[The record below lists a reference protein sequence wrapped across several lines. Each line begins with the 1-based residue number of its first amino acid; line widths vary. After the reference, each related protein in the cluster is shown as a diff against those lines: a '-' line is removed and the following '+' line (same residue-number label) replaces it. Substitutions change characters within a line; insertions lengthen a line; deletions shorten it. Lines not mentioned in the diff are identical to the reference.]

1 MEDLLGRILGLIFLG
16 LIAITRFLS
25 RTLVGFFKGKPVLR
39 EGHRKEAE
47 KRKHGSIFG
56 DGDSES
62 FAHKISKEFDDY
74 DPGEFWYE

>member
-1 MEDLLGRILGLIFLG
+1 MNFFIGL
-16 LIAITRFLS
+16 AII
-25 RTLVGFFKGKPVLR
+25 VGFLYLVFVVPPKRKPIPGQKQ
-39 EGHRKEAE
+39 EEKPSEHRKEAK

-74 DPGEFWYE
+74 DPGEFWHE